1 MTNHCI
7 RQVPNKYYFRYPSVV
22 NQEQHFVRFIT
33 TQEEKERN
41 KNRET
46 ETDKST
52 TFTSTILVLNRTNQS
67 HDFTPVKINE

>member
-41 KNRET
+41 KIERQ
-46 ETDKST
+46 
-52 TFTSTILVLNRTNQS
+52 RQTNQQPLPLQ
-67 HDFTPVKINE
+67 HLY

>member
-7 RQVPNKYYFRYPSVV
+7 RQVPNKYYFCNPSVV
-22 NQEQHFVRFIT
+22 NQEQHFVRFII

-41 KNRET
+41 KNRER

-52 TFTSTILVLNRTNQS
+52 TFTYTILVSNRTNRS
-67 HDFTPVKINE
+67 HDFTPVKRNE